1 CQARM
6 CMNCAEARQMAE
18 AARQSKQVTM
28 LCPPPM
34 GMIGD
39 YWIQHL
45 LASGF
50 IGEPRFIHLRA
61 MDSHLLNPESPFHWR
76 MDRDRSGYNTLTV
89 GIYAEVIHRWFGYA
103 SRVSAVTRVFTKER
117 NRPDGDGKS
126 AVLVPEAVFVCAE
139 MESGALATMLWSGV
153 AAFPEPSILEVHGS
167 VGTLRYMLQTDEIFG
182 GHTGDENLQPLPI
195 PANRVRRWTVEED
208 FIAAIREGKSVSPDF
223 EDGLKYMEFTE
234 AVIRAGEEKRSISL
248 PLIL

>member
-1 CQARM
+1 MAQDEIRIGFVGAGSIVRDRHVPGLRKIDGVRLVGVANQSRKSSERAAKEFGIERVYSSWQELVASDEIDAVVIGTWPYMHCLVTLAALDAGKHVFCQARM

-50 IGEPRFIHLRA
+50 IGEPRSIHLRA

-103 SRVSAVTRVFTKER
+103 
-117 NRPDGDGKS
+117 
-126 AVLVPEAVFVCAE
+126 
-139 MESGALATMLWSGV
+139 
-153 AAFPEPSILEVHGS
+153 
-167 VGTLRYMLQTDEIFG
+167 
-182 GHTGDENLQPLPI
+182 
-195 PANRVRRWTVEED
+195 
-208 FIAAIREGKSVSPDF
+208 
-223 EDGLKYMEFTE
+223 
-234 AVIRAGEEKRSISL
+234 
-248 PLIL
+248 